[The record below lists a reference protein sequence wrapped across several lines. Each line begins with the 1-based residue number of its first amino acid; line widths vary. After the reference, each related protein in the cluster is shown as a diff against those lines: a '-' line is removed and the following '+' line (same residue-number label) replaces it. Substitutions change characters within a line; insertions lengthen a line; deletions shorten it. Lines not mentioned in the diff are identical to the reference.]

1 MINTTELRAGTT
13 LKEGG
18 EIFEVISYQHT
29 KIGRGSANIKIKAR
43 NLKTG
48 LQVEKS
54 FTSGAKVEEAETKKK
69 KLQYLYKDNQLAIFM
84 DTSSFEQFPISLSML
99 GEKEK
104 FLREG
109 EIYEV
114 LTSEDVV
121 LNVELPKL
129 ITLGIAETGPGVK
142 GDTVSNVFKDAILE
156 NDLKVKVPLFI
167 NIGDKVKVD
176 TRSGEYVERVK

>member
-13 LKEGG
+13 FKEGG

-54 FTSGAKVEEAETKKK
+54 FTSGAKVEEAETEKK
-69 KLQYLYKDNQLAIFM
+69 KLQYLYKDANSAVFM
-84 DTSSFEQFPISLSML
+84 DSSSFEQFPIALPVL
-99 GEKEK
+99 GEKDK
-104 FLREG
+104 FLKEG
-109 EIYEV
+109 ESYEV
-114 LTSEDVV
+114 LIGEGVV
-121 LNVELPKL
+121 LNVEFPRLMELKV
-129 ITLGIAETGPGVK
+129 TETGPGVK

-156 NDLKVKVPLFI
+156 NNLKVKVPLFI